1 MRKKPTNPQDKHELH
16 EVFIEPTTVAHH
28 KFVMRCADCGG
39 AFIKW
44 VKQTEAEYLIKEG
57 IDFIS

>member
-28 KFVMRCADCGG
+28 KYVMRCADCMSD
-39 AFIKW
+39 FVKW
-44 VKQTEAEYLIKEG
+44 ATKDEFEIANQRLLNL
-57 IDFIS
+57 